1 MMNNNYTNFWND
13 IQVNTGVVDEDF
25 VKPKVDHI
33 ALAGYRRAIANF
45 VNIVTNRSDI
55 KVRYQKNGDSYTD
68 GKTVTIGSKID
79 EKNFDHVVGLALHEG
94 SHILLSDFNFLRQ
107 LRPNTPKELIMIGE
121 DLGFTEGQVIG
132 HLKNMLNYVED
143 RRIDYYVFSTSPGY
157 KGYYHSMYDKY
168 FHSPAITRALKNNTF
183 GNDSTLENYMN
194 RIINFTNKES
204 DLDALPDLRRI
215 YKRIFSSVKHLDD
228 MNGAFNVAC
237 DSLQMVYNN
246 LAPLPDNSDME
257 QVGEGQGQGQGQGGQ
272 GQGGQGQSK
281 QDMLNEAA
289 DKLAHGDYN
298 GYQEIMDKISET
310 DWTKQ
315 VKASLSG
322 QPISSKAES
331 GFVDLTP
338 QQAKTLN
345 NALKRQKE
353 FMNNQQKKV
362 GRLTKKDA
370 SIVNA
375 MEESGVT
382 QVNVGSDVK
391 QSNYRSYSKNF
402 TGQTKVLFVKKIT
415 QQMVDDNVFP
425 SLFQGGGSYYGGRT
439 KDSVIIGKKLGTQLG
454 KKLQVRSESRTLK
467 NSRLDSGRIDKR
479 LIAELGFGNSK
490 VFSTTFVEQYN
501 DAILHISVD
510 ASGSMGGDKWTNTMT
525 AVVAICKATSM
536 ISGLDVVV
544 SFRTTHYS
552 GSRYNGQPMVAI
564 GYDSRVDNFRK
575 IENVWSNLYP
585 GGTTP
590 EGLCYEAI
598 MKDFVPSTNN
608 RDSYFLNFS
617 DGQPMFGDGD
627 FDYYGEEA
635 LQHTKKQVKEIIKKG
650 ISVMSYFVG
659 DSEYDR
665 TRNMDDFKTMYG
677 NDAQFIDVTKVSSL
691 AKTMNNLFLAK
702 GK

>member
-33 ALAGYRRAIANF
+33 ALAGYRRAIGNF

-55 KVRYQKNGDSYTD
+55 KVRYQQNGDSYTD

-107 LRPNTPKELIMIGE
+107 LRPNTPKELIMLGE

-143 RRIDYYVFSTSPGY
+143 RRIDYYVFTSSPGY
-157 KGYYHSMYDKY
+157 KGYYHAMYNKY

-183 GNDSTLENYMN
+183 GDKPTFDNYMN
-194 RIINFTNKES
+194 RIINFTNEHS
-204 DLDALPDLRRI
+204 DLNALPELKNI
-215 YKRIFSSVKHLDD
+215 YRTIFSQVKT
-228 MNGAFNVAC
+228 MTTMAQAFDVAV
-237 DSLQMVYNN
+237 DVLNIVYNN
-246 LAPLPDNSDME
+246 MDPIPADSDME
-257 QVGEGQGQGQGQGGQ
+257 QVGEDGQGQGQGD
-272 GQGGQGQSK
+272 GQGQSK
-281 QDMLNEAA
+281 SDMMNQAA
-289 DKLAHGDYN
+289 QQLADGDYH
-298 GYQEIMDKISET
+298 GYQQTMDDIKNT
-310 DWTKQ
+310 DWTQ
-315 VKASLSG
+315 VKADLAN
-322 QPISSKAES
+322 QPISDKES
-331 GFVDLTP
+331 GFSDLTP
-338 QQAKTLN
+338 QQEKTLN

-353 FMNNQQKKV
+353 FMDGDQKKV

-370 SIVNA
+370 RVVQS

-382 QVNVGSDVK
+382 NKQVGSDVE
-391 QSNYRSYSKNF
+391 QSSWRQASSNYSS
-402 TGQTKVLFVKKIT
+402 TTQCLFVKKIT
-415 QQMVDDNVFP
+415 QQMIDDDVFP
-425 SLFQGGGSYYGGRT
+425 SLLSGGGYYGGRT
-439 KDSVIIGKKLGTQLG
+439 LPSIVAGKRLGTMLG

-525 AVVAICKATSM
+525 AVVAICKAASM

-544 SFRTTHYS
+544 SFRTTHYGS
-552 GSRYNGQPMVAI
+552 GRNGQPLVAI
-564 GYDSRVDNFRK
+564 GFDSRVDKFRK
-575 IENVWSNLYP
+575 IENIWPSLHP

-598 MKDFVPSTNN
+598 MKDFVGGTNN

-617 DGQPMFGDGD
+617 DGQPMFSGEG
-627 FDYYGEEA
+627 FEYYGDQA
-635 LQHTKKQVKEIIKKG
+635 LHHTKKQVKEIIKKG

-665 TRNMDDFKTMYG
+665 SRNMDDFKTMYG
-677 NDAQFIDVTKVSSL
+677 KDAEFIDVTKVSSL
-691 AKTMNNLFLAK
+691 AKTMNNLFLEK
-702 GK
+702 

>member
-33 ALAGYRRAIANF
+33 ALAGYRRAIGNF

-55 KVRYQKNGDSYTD
+55 KVRYQQNGDSYTD

-107 LRPNTPKELIMIGE
+107 LRPNTPKELIMLGE

-143 RRIDYYVFSTSPGY
+143 RRIDYYVFTSSPGY
-157 KGYYHSMYDKY
+157 KGYYHAMYNKY

-183 GNDSTLENYMN
+183 GDKPTFDNYMN
-194 RIINFTNKES
+194 RIINFTNEHS
-204 DLDALPDLRRI
+204 DLNALPELKNI
-215 YKRIFSSVKHLDD
+215 YRTIFSQVKT
-228 MNGAFNVAC
+228 MTTMAQAFDVAV
-237 DSLQMVYNN
+237 DVLNIVYNN
-246 LAPLPDNSDME
+246 MDPIPADSDME
-257 QVGEGQGQGQGQGGQ
+257 QVGEDGQGQGQGD
-272 GQGGQGQSK
+272 GQGQSK
-281 QDMLNEAA
+281 SDMMNQAA
-289 DKLAHGDYN
+289 QQLADGDYH
-298 GYQEIMDKISET
+298 GYQQTMDDIKNT
-310 DWTKQ
+310 DWKK
-315 VKASLSG
+315 VKADLSN
-322 QPISSKAES
+322 QPISDNGSEFS
-331 GFVDLTP
+331 DLTP
-338 QQAKTLN
+338 QQEKTLN
-345 NALKRQKE
+345 NALQRQKE

-370 SIVNA
+370 RVVQS

-382 QVNVGSDVK
+382 NKQVGSDVE
-391 QSNYRSYSKNF
+391 QSSWRQASSNYSS
-402 TGQTKVLFVKKIT
+402 TTQCLFVKKIT
-415 QQMVDDNVFP
+415 QQMIDDDVFP
-425 SLFQGGGSYYGGRT
+425 SLLSGGGYYGGRT
-439 KDSVIIGKKLGTQLG
+439 LPSIVAGKRLGTMLG

-525 AVVAICKATSM
+525 AVVAICKAASM

-544 SFRTTHYS
+544 SFRTTHYGS
-552 GSRYNGQPMVAI
+552 GRNGQPLVAI
-564 GYDSRVDNFRK
+564 GFDSRVDKFRK
-575 IENVWSNLYP
+575 IENIWPSLHP

-598 MKDFVPSTNN
+598 MKDFVGGTNN

-617 DGQPMFGDGD
+617 DGQPMFSGDG
-627 FDYYGEEA
+627 FEYYGDSA
-635 LQHTKKQVKEIIKKG
+635 LHHTKKQVKEIIKKG
-650 ISVMSYFVG
+650 ISVMSYFIG

-665 TRNMDDFKTMYG
+665 SRNMDDFKTMYG
-677 NDAQFIDVTKVSSL
+677 KDAEFIDVTKVSSL
-691 AKTMNNLFLAK
+691 AKTMNNLFLEK
-702 GK
+702 

>member
-1 MMNNNYTNFWND
+1 MRNLE
-13 IQVNTGVVDEDF
+13 Q
-25 VKPKVDHI
+25 
-33 ALAGYRRAIANF
+33 
-45 VNIVTNRSDI
+45 
-55 KVRYQKNGDSYTD
+55 
-68 GKTVTIGSKID
+68 
-79 EKNFDHVVGLALHEG
+79 
-94 SHILLSDFNFLRQ
+94 
-107 LRPNTPKELIMIGE
+107 NTPHELLQNGLNRGYNKFE
-121 DLGFTEGQVIG
+121 VLG

>member
-33 ALAGYRRAIANF
+33 ALAGYRRAIGNF

-55 KVRYQKNGDSYTD
+55 KVRYQQNGDSYTD

-107 LRPNTPKELIMIGE
+107 LRQNTPAQILMEGE
-121 DLGFTEGQVIG
+121 DLGFTRGQVVG

-157 KGYYHSMYDKY
+157 KGYYHAMYNKY
-168 FHSPAITRALKNNTF
+168 FHSPTITRALKNNTF
-183 GNDSTLENYMN
+183 GNEPTLENYMN

-204 DLDALPDLRRI
+204 DLDALPDLRKI
-215 YKRIFSSVKHLDD
+215 YKRIFTSVKHLDD

-246 LAPLPDNSDME
+246 LKPLPDSSDME
-257 QVGEGQGQGQGQGGQ
+257 QVGEGQGQGQGGQ
-272 GQGGQGQSK
+272 GQGGGQSK
-281 QDMLNEAA
+281 SDMLDQAA
-289 DKLAHGDYN
+289 EQLKNGDYN
-298 GYQEIMDKISET
+298 GYQDTMDEIRAT

-315 VKASLSG
+315 VKANLSD

-382 QVNVGSDVK
+382 QVNVGSDVQ

-402 TGQTKVLFVKKIT
+402 TGSTQVLFVKKIT
-415 QQMVDDNVFP
+415 QQMVDDSVFP
-425 SLFQGGGSYYGGRT
+425 SLFQGGGFYGGRT

-510 ASGSMGGDKWTNTMT
+510 ASGSMSGDKWKNTMT
-525 AVVAICKATSM
+525 AVVAICKAASM

-552 GSRYNGQPMVAI
+552 GSRYNGQPLVAI
-564 GYDSRVDNFRK
+564 GYDSRVDKFRK
-575 IENVWSNLYP
+575 IENVWPNLYP

-617 DGQPMFGDGD
+617 DGQPMFGDET

-650 ISVMSYFVG
+650 ISVMSYFIG
-659 DSEYDR
+659 DSDYDR
-665 TRNMDDFKTMYG
+665 SRNMDDFKTMYG
-677 NDAQFIDVTKVSSL
+677 KDAEFVDVTKVSSL
-691 AKTMNNLFLAK
+691 AKTMNNLFLEK

>member
-33 ALAGYRRAIANF
+33 ALAGYRRAIGNF

-55 KVRYQKNGDSYTD
+55 KVRYQQNGDSYTD

-107 LRPNTPKELIMIGE
+107 LRPNTPKELIMLGE

-143 RRIDYYVFSTSPGY
+143 RRIDYYVFTSSPGY
-157 KGYYHSMYDKY
+157 KGYYHAMYNKY

-183 GNDSTLENYMN
+183 GDKPTFDNYMN
-194 RIINFTNKES
+194 RIINFTNEHS
-204 DLDALPDLRRI
+204 DLNALPELKNI
-215 YKRIFSSVKHLDD
+215 YRTIFSQVKT
-228 MNGAFNVAC
+228 MTTMAQAFDVAV
-237 DSLQMVYNN
+237 DVLNIVYNN
-246 LAPLPDNSDME
+246 MDPIPADSDME
-257 QVGEGQGQGQGQGGQ
+257 QVGEDGQGQGQGD
-272 GQGGQGQSK
+272 GQGQSK
-281 QDMLNEAA
+281 SDMMNQAA
-289 DKLAHGDYN
+289 QQLADGDYH
-298 GYQEIMDKISET
+298 GYQQTMDDIKNT
-310 DWTKQ
+310 DWTQ
-315 VKASLSG
+315 VKADLAN
-322 QPISSKAES
+322 QPISDKES
-331 GFVDLTP
+331 GFSDLTP
-338 QQAKTLN
+338 QQEKTLN

-353 FMNNQQKKV
+353 FMDGDQKKV

-370 SIVNA
+370 RVVQS

-382 QVNVGSDVK
+382 NKQVGSDVE
-391 QSNYRSYSKNF
+391 QSSWRQASSNYSS
-402 TGQTKVLFVKKIT
+402 TTQCLFVKKIT
-415 QQMVDDNVFP
+415 QQMIDDDVFP
-425 SLFQGGGSYYGGRT
+425 SLLSGGRYYGGRT
-439 KDSVIIGKKLGTQLG
+439 LPSIVAGKRLGTMLG

-525 AVVAICKATSM
+525 AVVAICKAASM

-544 SFRTTHYS
+544 SFRTTHYGS
-552 GSRYNGQPMVAI
+552 GRNGQPLVAI
-564 GYDSRVDNFRK
+564 GFDSRVDKFRK
-575 IENVWSNLYP
+575 IENIWPSLHP

-598 MKDFVPSTNN
+598 MKDFVGGTNN

-617 DGQPMFGDGD
+617 DGQPMFSGEG
-627 FDYYGEEA
+627 FEYYGDQA
-635 LQHTKKQVKEIIKKG
+635 LHHTKKQVKEIIKKG
-650 ISVMSYFVG
+650 
-659 DSEYDR
+659 
-665 TRNMDDFKTMYG
+665 
-677 NDAQFIDVTKVSSL
+677 
-691 AKTMNNLFLAK
+691 
-702 GK
+702 

>member
-13 IQVNTGVVDEDF
+13 IQVNTNVDIDD
-25 VKPKVDHI
+25 KPKVDHI

-55 KVRYQKNGDSYTD
+55 KVRYQQNGDSYTD

-107 LRPNTPKELIMIGE
+107 LRQNTPEQIMMIGE
-121 DLGFTEGQVIG
+121 DLGFTRGQIVG

-143 RRIDYYVFSTSPGY
+143 RRIDYYVFTTSPGY
-157 KGYYHSMYDKY
+157 KGYYHAMYDKY

-183 GNDSTLENYMN
+183 GNDLTLENYMN

-204 DLDALPDLRRI
+204 DLDALPELRNI
-215 YKRIFSSVKHLDD
+215 YRTIFSQVKT
-228 MNGAFNVAC
+228 MTTMEQAFDVAT
-237 DSLQMVYNN
+237 DALTMVYNN
-246 LAPLPDNSDME
+246 VNPLPDNSDMK
-257 QVGEGQGQGQGQGGQ
+257 QVGEGQGQGGQ
-272 GQGGQGQSK
+272 GQGGQGGGQSK
-281 QDMLNEAA
+281 SDMLDQAA
-289 DKLAHGDYN
+289 EQLKNGDYN
-298 GYQEIMDKISET
+298 GYQETMDEIRAT

-315 VKASLSG
+315 VKANLSD

-382 QVNVGSDVK
+382 QVQVGSDVQ
-391 QSNYRSYSKNF
+391 QSNWKSHNKNF
-402 TGQTKVLFVKKIT
+402 TGTTQVLFVKKIS
-415 QQMVDDNVFP
+415 QQMIDDNVFP
-425 SLFQGGGSYYGGRT
+425 SLFQSRSSYYGNRT
-439 KDSVIIGKKLGTQLG
+439 SQAVINGKKLGTQLG

-490 VFSTTFVEQYN
+490 VFQTTFVENYN
-501 DAILHISVD
+501 DAVVHISVD
-510 ASGSMGGDKWTNTMT
+510 ASGSMGGDKWNNTMT
-525 AVVAICKATSM
+525 AVVAICKAASM

-544 SFRTTHYS
+544 SFRTTHH
-552 GSRYNGQPMVAI
+552 GSQGYGNGQPMVAI
-564 GYDSRVDNFRK
+564 GYDSRVDKFRK
-575 IENVWSNLYP
+575 IELLWPSLYP

-590 EGLCYEAI
+590 EGLCFEAI
-598 MKDFVPSTNN
+598 MNDFVPSASN

-617 DGQPMFGDGD
+617 DGQPMFGDSN

-650 ISVMSYFVG
+650 ISVMSYFIG

-665 TRNMDDFKTMYG
+665 TRNMGDFKTMYG
-677 NDAQFIDVTKVSSL
+677 KDAEFVDVTKVSSL
-691 AKTMNNLFLAK
+691 AKTMNNLFLKK

>member
-13 IQVNTGVVDEDF
+13 IQVNTGVVDDDF

-55 KVRYQKNGDSYTD
+55 KVRYQQNGDSYTD

-107 LRPNTPKELIMIGE
+107 LRQNTPEQIMMIGE
-121 DLGFTEGQVIG
+121 DLGFTRGQIVG

-143 RRIDYYVFSTSPGY
+143 RRIDYYVFTTSPGY
-157 KGYYHSMYDKY
+157 KGYYHAMYDKY
-168 FHSPAITRALKNNTF
+168 FHSPTITRALKNNTF
-183 GNDSTLENYMN
+183 GNEPTLENYMN

-204 DLDALPDLRRI
+204 DLDALPELRKIYRRI
-215 YKRIFSSVKHLDD
+215 FTSVKHLDTMD
-228 MNGAFNVAC
+228 GAFNVAC
-237 DSLQMVYNN
+237 DCLTFVYNN
-246 LAPLPDNSDME
+246 LTPLPEFDPE
-257 QVGEGQGQGQGQGGQ
+257 QVGQGGQ
-272 GQGGQGQSK
+272 GKTGGQGQGSGQSK
-281 QDMLNEAA
+281 SDMLNEAA

-315 VKASLSG
+315 VKQDMSG
-322 QPISSKAES
+322 QPMSNGNGSEFS
-331 GFVDLTP
+331 DLTP
-338 QQAKTLN
+338 QQAKTLT

-382 QVNVGSDVK
+382 QVNVGGDVE
-391 QSNYRSYSKNF
+391 QNNWRSNSKNF
-402 TGQTKVLFVKKIT
+402 TGTTQVLFVKKIT
-415 QQMVDDNVFP
+415 QQMVDDCVFP
-425 SLFQGGGSYYGGRT
+425 SLFSNTHSYYGGRT
-439 KDSVIIGKKLGTQLG
+439 QDSITNGKKLGTQLG
-454 KKLQVRSESRTLK
+454 RKLQVRSESRTLK

-490 VFSTTFVEQYN
+490 VFSTTFVESYN

-510 ASGSMGGDKWTNTMT
+510 ASGSMGGDKWRNTMT
-525 AVVAICKATSM
+525 AVVAICKAASM

-544 SFRTTHYS
+544 SFRTTHHS
-552 GSRYNGQPMVAI
+552 GRRHSGQPMVAI
-564 GYDSRVDNFRK
+564 GYDSRVDKFRK
-575 IENVWSNLYP
+575 IETLWPNLYA

-598 MKDFVPSTNN
+598 MKDFVPSTSN

-617 DGQPMFGDGD
+617 DGMPMFGSGD
-627 FDYYGEEA
+627 FDYYGDEA
-635 LQHTKKQVKEIIKKG
+635 LQHTKRQVKEIVKKG
-650 ISVMSYFVG
+650 IQVLSYFVG
-659 DSEYDR
+659 DDDYERS
-665 TRNMDDFKTMYG
+665 RNMDDFKTMYG
-677 NDAQFIDVTKVSSL
+677 KDAEFVDVTKVSSL
-691 AKTMNNLFLAK
+691 AKTMNNLFLEK

>member
-1 MMNNNYTNFWND
+1 MMNNNYSNFWND
-13 IQVNTGVVDEDF
+13 IQVNNSVDEDF

-55 KVRYQKNGDSYTD
+55 KVRYQQNGDSYTD

-107 LRPNTPKELIMIGE
+107 LRQNTPEQIMMIGE
-121 DLGFTEGQVIG
+121 DLGFTRGQIVG

-143 RRIDYYVFSTSPGY
+143 RRIDYYVFTTSPGY
-157 KGYYHSMYDKY
+157 KGYYHAMYDKY

-183 GNDSTLENYMN
+183 GNEPTLENYMN

-204 DLDALPDLRRI
+204 DLDALPDLKKIYRRI
-215 YKRIFSSVKHLDD
+215 FTSVKHLDD
-228 MNGAFNVAC
+228 MDGAFNVAC
-237 DSLQMVYNN
+237 DCLTFVYNN
-246 LAPLPDNSDME
+246 IQPLPEFDPE
-257 QVGEGQGQGQGQGGQ
+257 QVGQGGQ
-272 GQGGQGQSK
+272 GKTGGQGEGSGQSK
-281 QDMLNEAA
+281 SDMLNEAA
-289 DKLAHGDYN
+289 EQLKNGDYN
-298 GYQEIMDKISET
+298 GYQDTMDKIRET

-315 VKASLSG
+315 VKQDMSG
-322 QPISSKAES
+322 QPMSTGNDSEFS
-331 GFVDLTP
+331 DLTP
-338 QQAKTLN
+338 QQAKTLT

-353 FMNNQQKKV
+353 FMAGQQKKV
-362 GRLTKKDA
+362 GRLTKKD
-370 SIVNA
+370 SRIVRS

-382 QVNVGSDVK
+382 QKQVGGDVE
-391 QSNYRSYSKNF
+391 QTNWRSNSKNF
-402 TGQTKVLFVKKIT
+402 TGTTQVLFVKNIT
-415 QQMVDDNVFP
+415 QQMIDDNVFP
-425 SLFQGGGSYYGGRT
+425 SLFGKSYSYYGGRT
-439 KDSVIIGKKLGTQLG
+439 SDSVINGKKLGTQLG

-490 VFSTTFVEQYN
+490 VFSTTFVENYN
-501 DAILHISVD
+501 DAVLHISVD
-510 ASGSMGGDKWTNTMT
+510 ASGSMSGDKWKNTMT
-525 AVVAICKATSM
+525 AVVAICKAASM

-552 GSRYNGQPMVAI
+552 GNGYGNSQPMVAI
-564 GYDSRVDNFRK
+564 GYDSRVDKFRK
-575 IENVWSNLYP
+575 IELLWPNLYP

-598 MKDFVPSTNN
+598 MNDFVPSATN

-617 DGQPMFGDGD
+617 DGMPMFGDSS
-627 FDYYGEEA
+627 FDYYGHEA
-635 LQHTKKQVKEIIKKG
+635 LQHTKKQVKEIAKKG
-650 ISVMSYFVG
+650 IQILSYFVG
-659 DSEYDR
+659 DDSRHDDN
-665 TRNMDDFKTMYG
+665 NMRDFKTMYG
-677 NDAQFIDVTKVSSL
+677 KDAEFVNVTNVSSL
-691 AKTMNNLFLAK
+691 AKTMNNLFLKK

>member
-13 IQVNTGVVDEDF
+13 IQVNNGVVDEDF

-107 LRPNTPKELIMIGE
+107 LAQNTPHELVMVGE
-121 DLGFTEGQVIG
+121 DLGFTKGQVVG

-143 RRIDYYVFSTSPGY
+143 RRIDYYVFTTSPGY
-157 KGYYHSMYDKY
+157 KGYYHAMYDKY

-183 GNDSTLENYMN
+183 GDDLTLDNYMN

-215 YKRIFSSVKHLDD
+215 YKRIFTSVKHLDD

-237 DSLQMVYNN
+237 DCLTYVYNN
-246 LAPLPDNSDME
+246 LTPLPDNSDME
-257 QVGEGQGQGQGQGGQ
+257 QVGQGQGGQ
-272 GQGGQGQSK
+272 GQGGGQSK
-281 QDMLNEAA
+281 SDMLNEAA
-289 DKLAHGDYN
+289 EKMARGDYH
-298 GYQEIMDKISET
+298 GYKEIMDKISET
-310 DWTKQ
+310 DWTQQ
-315 VKASLSG
+315 VKADLSS
-322 QPISSKAES
+322 QPIADKAEA
-331 GFVDLTP
+331 GFADLTP
-338 QQAKTLN
+338 NQAKTLN

-353 FMNNQQKKV
+353 FMNGQQKKV

-370 SIVNA
+370 SVVNA

-382 QVNVGSDVK
+382 QVQVGSDV
-391 QSNYRSYSKNF
+391 QQTNWRSNSRDF
-402 TGQTKVLFVKKIT
+402 TGNTQVLFVKKIT
-415 QQMVDDNVFP
+415 QQMIDDSVFP
-425 SLFQGGGSYYGGRT
+425 SLFQSSGYYGGRT
-439 KDSVIIGKKLGTQLG
+439 QDSVIAGKKLGTQLG

-490 VFSTTFVEQYN
+490 VFQTTFVEQYN
-501 DAILHISVD
+501 DAIVHISVD
-510 ASGSMGGDKWTNTMT
+510 ASGSMGGDKWRNTMT
-525 AVVAICKATSM
+525 AVVAICKAASM

-544 SFRTTHYS
+544 SFRTTHHS
-552 GSRYNGQPMVAI
+552 GSRNSGQPMVAI
-564 GYDSRVDNFRK
+564 GYDSRVDKFRK
-575 IENVWSNLYP
+575 IENLWPNLYA

-598 MKDFVPSTNN
+598 MKDFVAGTSN

-617 DGQPMFGDGD
+617 DGMPMFGDGT
-627 FDYYGEEA
+627 FDYYGDEA
-635 LQHTKKQVKEIIKKG
+635 LQHTKRQVKEIIKKG
-650 ISVMSYFVG
+650 ISVLSYFIG
-659 DSEYDR
+659 DSDYDR
-665 TRNMDDFKTMYG
+665 SRNMDDFKTMYG
-677 NDAQFIDVTKVSSL
+677 KDAEFVDVTKVSSL
-691 AKTMNNLFLAK
+691 AKTMNNLFLEK

>member
-33 ALAGYRRAIANF
+33 ALAGYRRAIGNF

-55 KVRYQKNGDSYTD
+55 KVRYQQNGDSYTD

-107 LRPNTPKELIMIGE
+107 LRPNTPKELIMLGE

-143 RRIDYYVFSTSPGY
+143 RRIDYYVFTSSPGY
-157 KGYYHSMYDKY
+157 KGYYHAMYNKY

-183 GNDSTLENYMN
+183 GDKPTFDNYMN
-194 RIINFTNKES
+194 RIINFTNEHS
-204 DLDALPDLRRI
+204 DLNALPELKNI
-215 YKRIFSSVKHLDD
+215 YRTIFSQVKT
-228 MNGAFNVAC
+228 MTTMAQAFDVAV
-237 DSLQMVYNN
+237 DVLNIVYNN
-246 LAPLPDNSDME
+246 MDPIPADSDME
-257 QVGEGQGQGQGQGGQ
+257 QVGEDGQGQGQGD
-272 GQGGQGQSK
+272 GQGQSK
-281 QDMLNEAA
+281 SDMMNQAA
-289 DKLAHGDYN
+289 QQLADGDYH
-298 GYQEIMDKISET
+298 GYQQTMDDIKNT
-310 DWTKQ
+310 DWTQ
-315 VKASLSG
+315 VKADLAN
-322 QPISSKAES
+322 QPISDKES
-331 GFVDLTP
+331 GFSDLTP
-338 QQAKTLN
+338 QQEKTLN

-353 FMNNQQKKV
+353 FMDGDQKKV

-370 SIVNA
+370 RVVQS

-382 QVNVGSDVK
+382 NKQVGSDVE
-391 QSNYRSYSKNF
+391 QSSWRQASSNYSS
-402 TGQTKVLFVKKIT
+402 TTQCLFVKKIT
-415 QQMVDDNVFP
+415 QQMIDDDVFP
-425 SLFQGGGSYYGGRT
+425 SLLSGGRYYGGRT
-439 KDSVIIGKKLGTQLG
+439 LPSIVAGKRLGTMLG

-525 AVVAICKATSM
+525 AVVAICKAASM

-544 SFRTTHYS
+544 SFRTTHYGS
-552 GSRYNGQPMVAI
+552 GRNGQPLVAI
-564 GYDSRVDNFRK
+564 GFDSRVDKFRK
-575 IENVWSNLYP
+575 IENIWPSLHP

-598 MKDFVPSTNN
+598 MKDFVGGTNN

-617 DGQPMFGDGD
+617 DGQPMFSGEG
-627 FDYYGEEA
+627 FEYYGDSA
-635 LQHTKKQVKEIIKKG
+635 LHHTKKQVKEIIKKG

-665 TRNMDDFKTMYG
+665 SRNMDDFKTMYG
-677 NDAQFIDVTKVSSL
+677 KDAQFIDVTKVSSL
-691 AKTMNNLFLAK
+691 AKTMNNLFLEK
-702 GK
+702 

>member
-13 IQVNTGVVDEDF
+13 IQVNTGVVDDDF

-33 ALAGYRRAIANF
+33 ALAGYRRAIGNF

-55 KVRYQKNGDSYTD
+55 KVRYQQNGDSYTD

-107 LRPNTPKELIMIGE
+107 LRPNTPKELIMLGE

-143 RRIDYYVFSTSPGY
+143 RRIDYYVFTSSPGY
-157 KGYYHSMYDKY
+157 KGYYHAMYNKY

-183 GNDSTLENYMN
+183 GDKPTFDNYMN
-194 RIINFTNKES
+194 RIINFTNEHS
-204 DLDALPDLRRI
+204 DLNALPELKNI
-215 YKRIFSSVKHLDD
+215 YRTIFSQVKTMTD
-228 MNGAFNVAC
+228 MTQAFNVAV
-237 DSLQMVYNN
+237 DVLNIVYNN
-246 LAPLPDNSDME
+246 MDPIPADSDME
-257 QVGEGQGQGQGQGGQ
+257 QVGEDGQGQGQGD
-272 GQGGQGQSK
+272 GQGQSK
-281 QDMLNEAA
+281 SDMMNQAA
-289 DKLAHGDYN
+289 QQLADGDYH
-298 GYQEIMDKISET
+298 GYQQTMDDIKNT
-310 DWTKQ
+310 DWTK
-315 VKASLSG
+315 VKAELSN
-322 QPISSKAES
+322 QPISDKGSEFS
-331 GFVDLTP
+331 DLTP
-338 QQAKTLN
+338 QQEKTLN

-353 FMNNQQKKV
+353 FMDGDQKKV

-370 SIVNA
+370 RVVQS

-382 QVNVGSDVK
+382 NQSVGGDVE
-391 QSNYRSYSKNF
+391 QSSWRQASSNYSS
-402 TGQTKVLFVKKIT
+402 TTQCLFVKKIT
-415 QQMVDDNVFP
+415 QQMIDDDVFP
-425 SLFQGGGSYYGGRT
+425 SLLSGGGYYGGRT
-439 KDSVIIGKKLGTQLG
+439 LPSIVAGKRLGTMLG

-525 AVVAICKATSM
+525 AVVAICKAASM

-544 SFRTTHYS
+544 SFRTTHYGS
-552 GSRYNGQPMVAI
+552 GRNGQPLVAI
-564 GYDSRVDNFRK
+564 GFDSRVDKFRK
-575 IENVWSNLYP
+575 IENIWPSLHP

-598 MKDFVPSTNN
+598 MKDFVGGTNN

-617 DGQPMFGDGD
+617 DGQPMFSGEG
-627 FDYYGEEA
+627 FEYYGDQA
-635 LQHTKKQVKEIIKKG
+635 LHHTKKQVKEIIKKG
-650 ISVMSYFVG
+650 IRVMSYFVG

-665 TRNMDDFKTMYG
+665 SRNMDDFKTMYG
-677 NDAQFIDVTKVSSL
+677 KDAQFIDVTKVSSL
-691 AKTMNNLFLAK
+691 AKTMNNLFLEK
-702 GK
+702 

>member
-13 IQVNTGVVDEDF
+13 IQVNNTSFTDDVD
-25 VKPKVDHI
+25 VKPKTDYI

-55 KVRYQKNGDSYTD
+55 KVRYQQNGDSYTD
-68 GKTVTIGSKID
+68 GSVVTIGSKID

-107 LRPNTPKELIMIGE
+107 LRPNTPQELIMLGE

-143 RRIDYYVFSTSPGY
+143 RRIDYYVFSSSPGY
-157 KGYYHSMYDKY
+157 KGYYHAMYDKY

-183 GNDSTLENYMN
+183 GDKPTFDNYMN
-194 RIINFTNKES
+194 RIINFTNEHS
-204 DLDALPDLRRI
+204 DLNALPELKNI
-215 YKRIFSSVKHLDD
+215 YRTIFGQVKTMTD
-228 MNGAFNVAC
+228 MTQAFDVAV
-237 DSLQMVYNN
+237 DVLNKVYNN
-246 LAPLPDNSDME
+246 IDPLPADSDME
-257 QVGEGQGQGQGQGGQ
+257 QVGEGGQGKGQGQGQ
-272 GQGGQGQSK
+272 SK
-281 QDMLNEAA
+281 SDMMNDAA
-289 DKLAHGDYN
+289 QQLADGDYH
-298 GYQEIMDKISET
+298 GYQQTMDDIKNT
-310 DWTKQ
+310 DWDK
-315 VKASLSG
+315 VKAELSN
-322 QPISSKAES
+322 QPISDNGSEFS
-331 GFVDLTP
+331 DLTP
-338 QQAKTLN
+338 QQEKTLN

-353 FMNNQQKKV
+353 FMNNEQKKV
-362 GRLTKKDA
+362 GKLTKKDA
-370 SIVNA
+370 RVVNA

-382 QVNVGSDVK
+382 NKSVGSDVE
-391 QSNYRSYSKNF
+391 QSAWRQASSNYSS
-402 TGQTKVLFVKKIT
+402 TTQCLFVKNIT
-415 QQMVDDNVFP
+415 QQMIDDDVFP
-425 SLFQGGGSYYGGRT
+425 SLLTNGGYYGGRT
-439 KDSVIIGKKLGTQLG
+439 LPSIVAGKRLGTILG

-510 ASGSMGGDKWTNTMT
+510 ASGSMGGNKWTNTMT
-525 AVVAICKATSM
+525 AVVAICKAASM

-544 SFRTTHYS
+544 SFRTTHYANGRN
-552 GSRYNGQPMVAI
+552 GSPLVAI
-564 GYDSRVDNFRK
+564 GFDSRVDKFRK
-575 IENVWSNLYP
+575 IENIWPSLYP

-598 MKDFVPSTNN
+598 MKDFVGGTNN

-617 DGQPMFGDGD
+617 DGQPMFSGEG
-627 FDYYGEEA
+627 FEYYGDSA
-635 LQHTKKQVKEIIKKG
+635 LQHTRKQVKEIIKKG

-691 AKTMNNLFLAK
+691 AKTMNNLFLEK
-702 GK
+702 

>member
-13 IQVNTGVVDEDF
+13 IQVNTGVVDDDF
-25 VKPKVDHI
+25 VKPKVDYI
-33 ALAGYRRAIANF
+33 ALAGYRRAIGNF

-55 KVRYQKNGDSYTD
+55 KVRYQQNGDSYTD
-68 GKTVTIGSKID
+68 GSTVTIGSKID

-107 LRPNTPKELIMIGE
+107 LRPNTPQELIMLGE

-143 RRIDYYVFSTSPGY
+143 RRIDYYVFSSSPGY
-157 KGYYHSMYDKY
+157 KGYYHAMYNKY

-183 GNDSTLENYMN
+183 GDKPTFDNYMN
-194 RIINFTNKES
+194 RIINFTNEHS
-204 DLDALPDLRRI
+204 DLNALPELKNI
-215 YKRIFSSVKHLDD
+215 YRTIFSQVKT
-228 MNGAFNVAC
+228 MTTMAQAFDVAV
-237 DSLQMVYNN
+237 DVLNKVYNN
-246 LAPLPDNSDME
+246 MDPIPTNSDME
-257 QVGEGQGQGQGQGGQ
+257 QVGQGDGNGQGQGD
-272 GQGGQGQSK
+272 GQGQSK
-281 QDMLNEAA
+281 SDMMNEAA
-289 DKLAHGDYN
+289 QQLADGDYH
-298 GYQEIMDKISET
+298 GYQQTMDDIKNT
-310 DWTKQ
+310 DWTK
-315 VKASLSG
+315 VKADLAN
-322 QPISSKAES
+322 QPISDNGSEFS
-331 GFVDLTP
+331 DLTP
-338 QQAKTLN
+338 QQEKTLN
-345 NALKRQKE
+345 NALQRQKE
-353 FMNNQQKKV
+353 FMGGDQKKV

-370 SIVNA
+370 RVVNA

-382 QVNVGSDVK
+382 NKQVGSDVE
-391 QSNYRSYSKNF
+391 QSAWRQASSNYSS
-402 TGQTKVLFVKKIT
+402 TTQCLFVKKIT
-415 QQMVDDNVFP
+415 QQMIDDDVFP
-425 SLFQGGGSYYGGRT
+425 SLLTNGGYYGGRT
-439 KDSVIIGKKLGTQLG
+439 LPSIVAGKKLGTMLG

-525 AVVAICKATSM
+525 AVVAICKAASM

-544 SFRTTHYS
+544 SFRTTHYGS
-552 GSRYNGQPMVAI
+552 GRNGQPLVAI
-564 GYDSRVDNFRK
+564 GFDSRVDKFRK
-575 IENVWSNLYP
+575 IENIWPSLHP

-598 MKDFVPSTNN
+598 MKDFVGGTNN

-617 DGQPMFGDGD
+617 DGQPMFSGEG
-627 FDYYGEEA
+627 FEYYGDQA
-635 LQHTKKQVKEIIKKG
+635 LHHTKKQVKEIIKKG

-677 NDAQFIDVTKVSSL
+677 KDAQFIDVTKVSSL
-691 AKTMNNLFLAK
+691 AKTMNNLFLEK
-702 GK
+702 

>member
-33 ALAGYRRAIANF
+33 ALAGYRRAIGNF

-55 KVRYQKNGDSYTD
+55 KVRYQQNGDSYTD

-107 LRPNTPKELIMIGE
+107 LRPNTPKELIMLGE

-143 RRIDYYVFSTSPGY
+143 RRIDYYVFTSSPGY
-157 KGYYHSMYDKY
+157 KGYYHAMYNKY

-183 GNDSTLENYMN
+183 GDKPTFDNYMN
-194 RIINFTNKES
+194 RIINFTNEHS
-204 DLDALPDLRRI
+204 DLNALPELKNI
-215 YKRIFSSVKHLDD
+215 YRTIFSQVKT
-228 MNGAFNVAC
+228 MTTMAQAFDVAV
-237 DSLQMVYNN
+237 DVLNIVYNN
-246 LAPLPDNSDME
+246 MDPIPADSDME
-257 QVGEGQGQGQGQGGQ
+257 QVGEDGQGQGQGD
-272 GQGGQGQSK
+272 GQGQSK
-281 QDMLNEAA
+281 SDMMNQAA
-289 DKLAHGDYN
+289 QQLADGDYH
-298 GYQEIMDKISET
+298 GYQQTMDDIKNT
-310 DWTKQ
+310 DWTQ
-315 VKASLSG
+315 VKADLAN
-322 QPISSKAES
+322 QPISDKES
-331 GFVDLTP
+331 GFSDLTP
-338 QQAKTLN
+338 QQEKTLN

-353 FMNNQQKKV
+353 FMDGDQKKV

-370 SIVNA
+370 RVVQS

-382 QVNVGSDVK
+382 NQSVGGDVE
-391 QSNYRSYSKNF
+391 QSSWRQASSNYSS
-402 TGQTKVLFVKKIT
+402 TTQCLFVKKIT
-415 QQMVDDNVFP
+415 QQMIDDDVFP
-425 SLFQGGGSYYGGRT
+425 SLLSGGGYYGGRT
-439 KDSVIIGKKLGTQLG
+439 LPSIVAGKRLGTMLG

-525 AVVAICKATSM
+525 AVVAICKAASM

-544 SFRTTHYS
+544 SFRTTHYGS
-552 GSRYNGQPMVAI
+552 GRNGQPLVAI
-564 GYDSRVDNFRK
+564 GFDSRVDKFRK
-575 IENVWSNLYP
+575 IENIWPSLHP

-598 MKDFVPSTNN
+598 MKDFVGGTNN

-617 DGQPMFGDGD
+617 DGQPMFSGDG
-627 FDYYGEEA
+627 FEYYGDSA
-635 LQHTKKQVKEIIKKG
+635 LHHTKKQVKEIIKKG

-665 TRNMDDFKTMYG
+665 SRNMDDFKTMYG
-677 NDAQFIDVTKVSSL
+677 KDAEFIDVTKVSSL
-691 AKTMNNLFLAK
+691 AKTMNNLFLEK
-702 GK
+702 

>member
-1 MMNNNYTNFWND
+1 MINNNYTNFWND
-13 IQVNTGVVDEDF
+13 IQVNNGVVDDDF
-25 VKPKVDHI
+25 VKPKVDYI

-55 KVRYQKNGDSYTD
+55 KVRYQQNGDSYTD

-107 LRPNTPKELIMIGE
+107 LRQNTPEQMIMEGE
-121 DLGFTEGQVIG
+121 DLGFTKGQVVG

-143 RRIDYYVFSTSPGY
+143 RRIDYYVFTSSPGY
-157 KGYYHSMYDKY
+157 KGYYHAMYDKY

-183 GNDSTLENYMN
+183 GNDLTLDNYMN

-204 DLDALPDLRRI
+204 DLDALPDLRKI

-237 DSLQMVYNN
+237 DSLQMIYNN
-246 LAPLPDNSDME
+246 IEPLPEFDAE
-257 QVGEGQGQGQGQGGQ
+257 QVGPNGQGGKSGGQ
-272 GQGGQGQSK
+272 GQDSGQSK
-281 QDMLNEAA
+281 SDMYDKAA
-289 DKLAHGDYN
+289 NQLQNGDYN
-298 GYQEIMDKISET
+298 GYQETMDKIAET
-310 DWTKQ
+310 DWTQ
-315 VKASLSG
+315 VKADLSN
-322 QPISSKAES
+322 QPISDKDS
-331 GFVDLTP
+331 GFADLTP
-338 QQAKTLN
+338 NQAKTLN

-370 SIVNA
+370 SVVNA

-382 QVNVGSDVK
+382 QVNAGGDVQQNNWK
-391 QSNYRSYSKNF
+391 SNGKNF
-402 TGQTKVLFVKKIT
+402 IGQTQVLFVKKIT

-425 SLFQGGGSYYGGRT
+425 SLFQNSSSYYGGRT
-439 KDSVIIGKKLGTQLG
+439 SDSVINGKKLGTMLG

-490 VFSTTFVEQYN
+490 VFQTTFVENYN
-501 DAILHISVD
+501 DAIMHISVD
-510 ASGSMGGDKWTNTMT
+510 ASGSMGGDKWRNTMT
-525 AVVAICKATSM
+525 AVVAICKAASM

-544 SFRTTHYS
+544 SFRTTHHS
-552 GSRYNGQPMVAI
+552 GRGLSGQPMVAI
-564 GYDSRVDNFRK
+564 GYDSRVDKFRK
-575 IENVWSNLYP
+575 IENLWPNLYA

-598 MKDFVPSTNN
+598 MKDFVPSTSN

-617 DGQPMFGDGD
+617 DGMPMFGSND
-627 FDYYGEEA
+627 FDYYGDEA
-635 LQHTKKQVKEIIKKG
+635 LQHTKRQVKEIIKKG
-650 ISVMSYFVG
+650 ISVLSYFVG
-659 DSEYDR
+659 DNDYDR
-665 TRNMDDFKTMYG
+665 SRNMDDFKTMYG
-677 NDAQFIDVTKVSSL
+677 KDAEFVDVSKVSSL
-691 AKTMNNLFLAK
+691 AKTMNNLFLEK

>member
-13 IQVNTGVVDEDF
+13 IQVNTGVVDDDF

-33 ALAGYRRAIANF
+33 ALAGYRRAIGNF

-55 KVRYQKNGDSYTD
+55 KVRYQQNGDSYTD

-107 LRPNTPKELIMIGE
+107 LRPNTPKELIMLGE

-143 RRIDYYVFSTSPGY
+143 RRIDYYVFTSSPGY
-157 KGYYHSMYDKY
+157 KGYYHAMYNKY

-183 GNDSTLENYMN
+183 GDKPTFDNYMN
-194 RIINFTNKES
+194 RIINFTNEHS
-204 DLDALPDLRRI
+204 DLNALPELKNI
-215 YKRIFSSVKHLDD
+215 YRTIFSQVKTMTD
-228 MNGAFNVAC
+228 MTQAFNVAV
-237 DSLQMVYNN
+237 DVLNIVYNN
-246 LAPLPDNSDME
+246 MDPLPADSDME
-257 QVGEGQGQGQGQGGQ
+257 QVGEGDGNGQGQGD
-272 GQGGQGQSK
+272 GQGQSK
-281 QDMLNEAA
+281 SDMMNQAA
-289 DKLAHGDYN
+289 QQLADGDYH
-298 GYQEIMDKISET
+298 GYQQTMDDIKNT
-310 DWTKQ
+310 DWTK
-315 VKASLSG
+315 VKADLAN
-322 QPISSKAES
+322 QPISDKGSEFS
-331 GFVDLTP
+331 DLTP
-338 QQAKTLN
+338 QQEKTLN

-353 FMNNQQKKV
+353 FMDGDQKKV

-370 SIVNA
+370 RVVQS

-382 QVNVGSDVK
+382 NQSVGGDVE
-391 QSNYRSYSKNF
+391 QSSWRQASSNYSS
-402 TGQTKVLFVKKIT
+402 TTQCLFVKKIT
-415 QQMVDDNVFP
+415 QQMIDDDVFP
-425 SLFQGGGSYYGGRT
+425 SLLSGGGYYGGRT
-439 KDSVIIGKKLGTQLG
+439 LPSIVAGKRLGTMLG

-525 AVVAICKATSM
+525 AVVAICKAASM

-544 SFRTTHYS
+544 SFRTTHYGS
-552 GSRYNGQPMVAI
+552 GRNGQPLVAI
-564 GYDSRVDNFRK
+564 GFDSRVDKFRK
-575 IENVWSNLYP
+575 IENIWPSLHP

-598 MKDFVPSTNN
+598 MKDFVGGTNN

-617 DGQPMFGDGD
+617 DGQPMFSGDG
-627 FDYYGEEA
+627 FEYYGDSA
-635 LQHTKKQVKEIIKKG
+635 LHHTKKQVKEIIKKG

-665 TRNMDDFKTMYG
+665 SRNMDDFKTMYG
-677 NDAQFIDVTKVSSL
+677 KDAEFIDVTKVSSL
-691 AKTMNNLFLAK
+691 AKTMNNLFLEK
-702 GK
+702 

>member
-33 ALAGYRRAIANF
+33 ALAGYRRAIGNF

-55 KVRYQKNGDSYTD
+55 KVRYQQNGDSYTD

-107 LRPNTPKELIMIGE
+107 LRPNTPKELIMLGE

-143 RRIDYYVFSTSPGY
+143 RRIDYYVFTSSPGY
-157 KGYYHSMYDKY
+157 KGYYHAMYNKY

-183 GNDSTLENYMN
+183 GDKPTFDNYMN
-194 RIINFTNKES
+194 RIINFTNEHS
-204 DLDALPDLRRI
+204 DLNALPELKNI
-215 YKRIFSSVKHLDD
+215 YRTIFSQVKTMTTMSQAFSVAVDVL
-228 MNGAFNVAC
+228 NI
-237 DSLQMVYNN
+237 VYNN
-246 LAPLPDNSDME
+246 MDPLPANSDME
-257 QVGEGQGQGQGQGGQ
+257 QVGQGDGNGQGQGGQ
-272 GQGGQGQSK
+272 GGGQSK
-281 QDMLNEAA
+281 SDMLDQAA
-289 DKLAHGDYN
+289 NQLQNGDYQ
-298 GYQEIMDKISET
+298 GYQQTMDDIKNT
-310 DWTKQ
+310 DWTK
-315 VKASLSG
+315 VKADLAN
-322 QPISSKAES
+322 QPISDKES
-331 GFVDLTP
+331 GFSDLTP
-338 QQAKTLN
+338 QQEKTLN

-353 FMNNQQKKV
+353 FMSGDQKKV

-370 SIVNA
+370 RVVQS

-382 QVNVGSDVK
+382 NKQVGSDVE
-391 QSNYRSYSKNF
+391 QSSWRQASSNYSS
-402 TGQTKVLFVKKIT
+402 TTQCLFVKKIT
-415 QQMVDDNVFP
+415 QQMIDDDVFP
-425 SLFQGGGSYYGGRT
+425 SLLTNGGYYGGRT
-439 KDSVIIGKKLGTQLG
+439 LPSIVAGKRLGTILG

-510 ASGSMGGDKWTNTMT
+510 ASGSMGGDKWKNTMT
-525 AVVAICKATSM
+525 AVVAICKAASM

-544 SFRTTHYS
+544 SFRTTHYTN
-552 GSRYNGQPMVAI
+552 REGQPLVAI
-564 GYDSRVDNFRK
+564 GFDSRVDKFRK
-575 IENVWSNLYP
+575 IENLWPSLHP

-590 EGLCYEAI
+590 EGLCFEAI
-598 MKDFVPSTNN
+598 MKDFVGGTNN

-617 DGQPMFGDGD
+617 DGQPMFSDNG
-627 FDYYGEEA
+627 FEYYGDQA
-635 LQHTKKQVKEIIKKG
+635 LQHTRKQVKEIIKKG

-659 DSEYDR
+659 DSQYDR
-665 TRNMDDFKTMYG
+665 SRNMDDFKTMYG
-677 NDAQFIDVTKVSSL
+677 KDAEFVDVTKVSSL
-691 AKTMNNLFLAK
+691 AKTMNNLFLEK
-702 GK
+702 

>member
-13 IQVNTGVVDEDF
+13 IQRQTSIVDTD
-25 VKPKVDHI
+25 VDTKPKVDHV

-55 KVRYQKNGDSYTD
+55 RVHYQQNGDSYTD
-68 GKTVTIGSKID
+68 GKAVTIGSKID

-94 SHILLSDFNFLRQ
+94 SHILLSDFHFLRQ
-107 LRPNTPKELIMIGE
+107 LRPNTPRELIMIGE

-157 KGYYHSMYDKY
+157 KGYYHAMYNKY

-183 GNDSTLENYMN
+183 GDKPTFDNYMN

-204 DLDALPDLRRI
+204 NLDALPELRNI
-215 YKRIFSSVKHLDD
+215 YRTIFSQVKTMTD
-228 MNGAFNVAC
+228 MVQAFNVAVEA
-237 DSLQMVYNN
+237 LTMVYNN
-246 LAPLPDNSDME
+246 VNPLPNNDDME
-257 QVGEGQGQGQGQGGQ
+257 QVGEGQGQGQGQGGE
-272 GQGGQGQSK
+272 GQGGEKSK
-281 QDMLNEAA
+281 QDMMNDAA
-289 DKLAHGDYN
+289 QQLADGDYH
-298 GYQEIMDKISET
+298 GYQQTMDDIKNT
-310 DWTKQ
+310 DWKK
-315 VKASLSG
+315 VKASLSN
-322 QPISSKAES
+322 QPISDKAEN

-353 FMNNQQKKV
+353 FMGGDQKKV

-370 SIVNA
+370 AVVRT
-375 MEESGVT
+375 MEESGVEAH
-382 QVNVGSDVK
+382 NVGSDVQ
-391 QSNYRSYSKNF
+391 QSSYKSYNKNF
-402 TGQTKVLFVKKIT
+402 TGQTQCLFVKKIS
-415 QQMVDDNVFP
+415 QQVIDDDAFP
-425 SLFQGGGSYYGGRT
+425 SLLCNYNSGRT
-439 KDSVIIGKKLGTQLG
+439 QSSITTGKKLGTMLG

-490 VFSTTFVEQYN
+490 VFQTTFVEQYN
-501 DAILHISVD
+501 DAIIHISVD

-525 AVVAICKATSM
+525 AVVAICKAASM

-544 SFRTTHYS
+544 SFRTTHYGGGRS
-552 GSRYNGQPMVAI
+552 YGSGQPLIVI
-564 GYDSRVDNFRK
+564 GYDSRVDKFNH
-575 IENVWSNLYP
+575 IERLWGSLHA

-598 MKDFVPSTNN
+598 MKDFVAGTNN

-617 DGQPMFGDGD
+617 DGMPMFGDD
-627 FDYYGEEA
+627 SFDYYGDQA

-659 DSEYDR
+659 SGSDD
-665 TRNMDDFKTMYG
+665 RNMDDFKTMYG
-677 NDAQFIDVTKVSSL
+677 KDAQFVDVTKVSSL
-691 AKTMNNLFLAK
+691 AKTMNNLFLEK
-702 GK
+702 K

>member
-1 MMNNNYTNFWND
+1 
-13 IQVNTGVVDEDF
+13 
-25 VKPKVDHI
+25 
-33 ALAGYRRAIANF
+33 
-45 VNIVTNRSDI
+45 
-55 KVRYQKNGDSYTD
+55 
-68 GKTVTIGSKID
+68 
-79 EKNFDHVVGLALHEG
+79 
-94 SHILLSDFNFLRQ
+94 
-107 LRPNTPKELIMIGE
+107 
-121 DLGFTEGQVIG
+121 
-132 HLKNMLNYVED
+132 
-143 RRIDYYVFSTSPGY
+143 
-157 KGYYHSMYDKY
+157 
-168 FHSPAITRALKNNTF
+168 
-183 GNDSTLENYMN
+183 MN

-204 DLDALPDLRRI
+204 DLDALPELRKI
-215 YKRIFSSVKHLDD
+215 YRRIFSSVKYLDD

-246 LAPLPDNSDME
+246 LQPLPDSSDME
-257 QVGEGQGQGQGQGGQ
+257 QVGEGQGQGGQGGQ
-272 GQGGQGQSK
+272 GQGGGQSK
-281 QDMLNEAA
+281 SDMLDQAA
-289 DKLAHGDYN
+289 DQLKNGDYN
-298 GYQEIMDKISET
+298 GYQQTMDEIRAT

-315 VKASLSG
+315 VKANLSD

-375 MEESGVT
+375 MEESGVS
-382 QVNVGSDVK
+382 QVQVGSDVQ
-391 QSNYRSYSKNF
+391 QSNWKSHNKNF
-402 TGQTKVLFVKKIT
+402 TGTTQVLFVKKIS
-415 QQMVDDNVFP
+415 QQMIDDNVFP
-425 SLFQGGGSYYGGRT
+425 SLFQSRSSFYGNRT
-439 KDSVIIGKKLGTQLG
+439 SQAVINGKKLGTQLG

-490 VFSTTFVEQYN
+490 VFQTTFVENYN
-501 DAILHISVD
+501 DAVVHISVD
-510 ASGSMGGDKWTNTMT
+510 ASGSMGGDKWNNTMT
-525 AVVAICKATSM
+525 AVVAICKAASM

-544 SFRTTHYS
+544 SFRTTHHS

-564 GYDSRVDNFRK
+564 GYDSRVDKFRK
-575 IENVWSNLYP
+575 IELLWPSLYP

-590 EGLCYEAI
+590 EGLCFEAI
-598 MKDFVPSTNN
+598 MNDFVPSASN

-617 DGQPMFGDGD
+617 DGQPMFGDD
-627 FDYYGEEA
+627 SFDYYGEEA
-635 LQHTKKQVKEIIKKG
+635 LQHTKRQVKEIIKKG
-650 ISVMSYFVG
+650 ISVMSYFIG

-665 TRNMDDFKTMYG
+665 TRNMGDFKTMYG
-677 NDAQFIDVTKVSSL
+677 KDAEFVDVTKVSSL

>member
-13 IQVNTGVVDEDF
+13 IQVNNGVVDDDF

-55 KVRYQKNGDSYTD
+55 KVRYQQNGDSYTD

-107 LRPNTPKELIMIGE
+107 LRQNTPAQILMEGE
-121 DLGFTEGQVIG
+121 DLGFTRGQVVG

-157 KGYYHSMYDKY
+157 KGYYHAMYNKY
-168 FHSPAITRALKNNTF
+168 FHSPTITRALKNNTF
-183 GNDSTLENYMN
+183 GNEPTLENYMN

-204 DLDALPDLRRI
+204 DLDALPDLKKIYRRI
-215 YKRIFSSVKHLDD
+215 FTSVKHLDD

-246 LAPLPDNSDME
+246 LKPLPDSSDME

-272 GQGGQGQSK
+272 GQGGGQSK
-281 QDMLNEAA
+281 SDMLDQAA
-289 DKLAHGDYN
+289 EQLKNGDYN
-298 GYQEIMDKISET
+298 GYQDTMDEIRAT

-315 VKASLSG
+315 VKANLSD

-402 TGQTKVLFVKKIT
+402 TGSTQVLFVKKIT
-415 QQMVDDNVFP
+415 QQMVDDSVFP
-425 SLFQGGGSYYGGRT
+425 SLFQGGGFYGGRT
-439 KDSVIIGKKLGTQLG
+439 QESVIIGKKLGTQLG

-510 ASGSMGGDKWTNTMT
+510 ASGSMSGDKWKNTMT
-525 AVVAICKATSM
+525 AVVAICKAASM

-552 GSRYNGQPMVAI
+552 GSRYNGQPLVAI
-564 GYDSRVDNFRK
+564 GYDSRVDKFRK
-575 IENVWSNLYP
+575 IENVWPNLYP

-617 DGQPMFGDGD
+617 DGQPMFGDD
-627 FDYYGEEA
+627 SFDYYGEEA

-659 DSEYDR
+659 DSDYDR
-665 TRNMDDFKTMYG
+665 SRNMDDFKTMYG
-677 NDAQFIDVTKVSSL
+677 KDAEFVDVTKVSSL
-691 AKTMNNLFLAK
+691 AKTMNNLFLEK